1 MSFVCNE
8 FHRFW
13 TGLTDREASAVL
25 TAALDPLTGEV
36 LSPAAVRKLACDAS
50 IIPIVLGSQS
60 QPLHV
65 GRTRRLATPRTTRRP
80 MGPRQAMQPCRAM
93 SVVSTSSAGARR

>member
-60 QPLHV
+60 QPLHA
-65 GRTRRLATPRTTRRP
+65 GRTRRLATPALPAALWVRDKRCNRV
-80 MGPRQAMQPCRAM
+80 APCRW
-93 SVVSTSSAGARR
+93 